1 MSLEHEQDEFP
12 SPGYAWYV
20 VGVLTVAYIF
30 SFIDRQ
36 IINLMVNPI
45 KRDLGI
51 SDTGISLLMG
61 VSFAVFY
68 TLFGIPLGRLA
79 DTRSRRG
86 IICFG
91 IAFWSLMTAGCGL
104 TKKFW
109 DLALMR
115 MGVGI
120 GEATLSP
127 AAYSLIADYFP
138 RINAR
143 PL

>member
-1 MSLEHEQDEFP
+1 MSNDQEQEEYP
-12 SPGYAWYV
+12 SPVYAWYV

-36 IINLMVNPI
+36 IMSLMVAPI
-45 KRDLGI
+45 QRDLEI
-51 SDTGISLLMG
+51 SDFQISLLIG
-61 VSFAVFY
+61 TSFAVFY
-68 TLFGIPLGRLA
+68 TFFGIPLGRLA
-79 DTRSRRG
+79 DTKDRRA

-91 IAFWSLMTAGCGL
+91 VAFWSLMTAGCGL

-127 AAYSLIADYFP
+127 AAYSLIAD
-138 RINAR
+138 
-143 PL
+143 